1 MPRLRTRRP
10 LYLNAHCGAWHESPY
25 FINRCVVYGWQG
37 CVDKTLSPCQVMVM
51 VKVTAVWPYGVLEE
65 SLVTPTN
72 LLICKII
79 MSSHIVD
86 FSGDDL

>member
-1 MPRLRTRRP
+1 
-10 LYLNAHCGAWHESPY
+10 
-25 FINRCVVYGWQG
+25 
-37 CVDKTLSPCQVMVM
+37 MVM